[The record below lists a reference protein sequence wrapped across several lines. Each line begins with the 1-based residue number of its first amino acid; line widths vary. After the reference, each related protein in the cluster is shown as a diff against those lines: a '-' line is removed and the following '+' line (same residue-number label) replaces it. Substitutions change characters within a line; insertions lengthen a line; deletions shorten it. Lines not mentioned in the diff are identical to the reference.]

1 MEFEYT
7 CLIELGKGKYRI
19 VHKKVMSTEESPFT
33 DDYNKFL
40 KDEINNMLD
49 DTEMMLYKMGI
60 YKIVVGHPLEMV
72 VPLFISLQQNGEQ
85 LKMEIINK
93 KWYNKIRDII

>member
-19 VHKKVMSTEESPFT
+19 VHKKAMSTEESPFT
-33 DDYNKFL
+33 SDYNKFL
-40 KDEINNMLD
+40 EDEINNMLD

-85 LKMEIINK
+85 LKMEMINK